1 MFEGKLI
8 PFRGWCH
15 TSTQESITAVL
26 SALEIPTLQKYS
38 EDGQEYTSEA
48 WNLTQ
53 IPTEVKKSD
62 YPFQWSETKKEAM
75 NFWGFLYCF

>member
-15 TSTQESITAVL
+15 TSTQNSIRAVL

-38 EDGQEYTSEA
+38 EDRQEYTPEA
-48 WNLTQ
+48 WNLTAN
-53 IPTEVKKSD
+53 TYRSKEVKSSLSMIWD
-62 YPFQWSETKKEAM
+62 KKGGNESL
-75 NFWGFLYCF
+75 GFLYCF